1 MTRTRIP
8 TRRGMTLIEL
18 MIALAITAMVAAAI
32 AAMLIAVTDGER
44 SRRDNRGYIVRTHAA
59 KARLGAYIAPCLR
72 VLEVDGSDTVVWLND
87 WRRSG
92 TVHATELRWLI
103 FDGPND
109 AIDVYYVDLPDA
121 WTEFQRN
128 LEDVEYS
135 FTQDWFAVLSSYLT
149 KGYVSKMTLVDGVDQ
164 VTVTTDEPAA
174 VDSTEISFELRFPT
188 ARGEDV
194 IETVMIKILKY
205 QPPAL

>member
-1 MTRTRIP
+1 MTFTHVP

-59 KARLGAYIAPCLR
+59 TARLGAYIARCLR

-87 WRRSG
+87 WRRG
-92 TVHATELRWLI
+92 RTVHATELRWLI
-103 FDGPND
+103 FDGSND
-109 AIDVYYVDLPDA
+109 AIVVYYVDLPDA
-121 WTEFQRN
+121 WSEIQRD

-135 FTQDWFAVLSSYLT
+135 FGQDWAAVPSSYMA

-164 VTVTTDEPAA
+164 VTVTPDVSGPAA
-174 VDSTEISFELRFPT
+174 QR
-188 ARGEDV
+188 
-194 IETVMIKILKY
+194 
-205 QPPAL
+205 

>member
-1 MTRTRIP
+1 MTLTHIP

-32 AAMLIAVTDGER
+32 AAMLSAVTNGER

-59 KARLGAYIAPCLR
+59 KVRLGAYIARCQR

-87 WRRSG
+87 WRRGG

-121 WTEFQRN
+121 WTEVQRDI
-128 LEDVEYS
+128 EDVEYP
-135 FTQDWFAVLSSYLT
+135 FGQDWSAVLSSYMT
-149 KGYVSKMTLVDGVDQ
+149 QGYVSKMTLVDGVEQ

-174 VDSTEISFELRFPT
+174 ADSTEISFELRFPT
-188 ARGEDV
+188 ARGQDV
-194 IETVMIKILKY
+194 LETVVIKILKY
-205 QPPAL
+205 QPPVV

>member
-1 MTRTRIP
+1 
-8 TRRGMTLIEL
+8 MTLIEL

-59 KARLGAYIAPCLR
+59 KARLGAYIARCLR

-92 TVHATELRWLI
+92 TVHATELRWFI

-149 KGYVSKMTLVDGVDQ
+149 KGYVSKMTLVDGVGQ

-174 VDSTEISFELRFPT
+174 VDSTEISFELRFST
-188 ARGEDV
+188 SRGEDV

-205 QPPAL
+205 QAPAL

>member
-205 QPPAL
+205 QTPAL

>member
-1 MTRTRIP
+1 MV
-8 TRRGMTLIEL
+8 LIEL

>member
-1 MTRTRIP
+1 
-8 TRRGMTLIEL
+8 MTLIEL

-205 QPPAL
+205 QTPAL

>member
-1 MTRTRIP
+1 MTLTHIP
-8 TRRGMTLIEL
+8 TRRGMTFIEL

-32 AAMLIAVTDGER
+32 AAMLSAVTSGEG
-44 SRRDNRGYIVRTHAA
+44 SRRDNRGYIIRTHAA
-59 KARLGAYIAPCLR
+59 KARLGAYIARCLR

-121 WTEFQRN
+121 WNEFQRD

-135 FTQDWFAVLSSYLT
+135 FVQDWSAVLSSYLT

-188 ARGEDV
+188 ARGQDV

-205 QPPAL
+205 QAPAL

>member
-1 MTRTRIP
+1 
-8 TRRGMTLIEL
+8 MTLIEL

-205 QPPAL
+205 QAPAL